1 MLNLFVEDKRG
12 ADPKNLIDTRYAE
25 ELRHKNEVLVSN
37 IKDYQD
43 RLGGQLQLLGEE
55 REKVK
60 ALVSQK
66 VDLAALE

>member
-12 ADPKNLIDTRYAE
+12 ADPKILIDTRYAE
-25 ELRHKNEVLVSN
+25 ELRQKNDVLVSN

-43 RLGGQLQLLGEE
+43 RLGDQLQLLGEE

>member
-12 ADPKNLIDTRYAE
+12 ADPKFLIDTRYAE
-25 ELRHKNEVLVSN
+25 ELRQKNDVLVSN

-43 RLGGQLQLLGEE
+43 RLGDQLQLLGEE